1 MASAVV
7 VRGLAAGY
15 GGLGLV
21 GCDGMQ
27 ALVSLSIRAITFS
40 SPGKKEP
47 TLSGRVGRSRFAS
60 SRCDGACAETEVNLS
75 LSLSLSCKEV
85 CSWLVDSAY
94 FNSGCLLYPKNEHAG
109 PAISM

>member
-47 TLSGRVGRSRFAS
+47 TLSGRVGRSRFAA

-75 LSLSLSCKEV
+75 LSLLQRGVLVACGLSIFQFRLSSLPEK
-85 CSWLVDSAY
+85 
-94 FNSGCLLYPKNEHAG
+94 
-109 PAISM
+109 

>member
-47 TLSGRVGRSRFAS
+47 TLSGRVGRSRFAA

-75 LSLSLSCKEV
+75 LSLSLSLLQRGV
-85 CSWLVDSAY
+85 LVACGLSI
-94 FNSGCLLYPKNEHAG
+94 FQFRLSSLPEK
-109 PAISM
+109 